1 MSKLQEQLAYNNWAK
16 RSVSAPCQITAPS
29 TGDALLLCVFCFL
42 EKYEIITIKE
52 EAEIWT
58 CLRLCDFSRA
68 QKFPQIPTSFCLL
81 ELPKFAKFIKH
92 VHSKI
97 GDQIRNTFKLPKI
110 QQHLNYKKKM
120 SLFFPQACTVISI
133 LFQRKKV
140 QINVSMSFAESCCS
154 KTIQQCFLGSMSRGG
169 ITLLLL
175 LLAKKSEL
183 FQSTNGRT
191 SKCYNTVFL
200 ELMRGFFH

>member
-1 MSKLQEQLAYNNWAK
+1 MNLSQ
-16 RSVSAPCQITAPS
+16 
-29 TGDALLLCVFCFL
+29 
-42 EKYEIITIKE
+42 
-52 EAEIWT
+52 
-58 CLRLCDFSRA
+58 RLCDFSRA